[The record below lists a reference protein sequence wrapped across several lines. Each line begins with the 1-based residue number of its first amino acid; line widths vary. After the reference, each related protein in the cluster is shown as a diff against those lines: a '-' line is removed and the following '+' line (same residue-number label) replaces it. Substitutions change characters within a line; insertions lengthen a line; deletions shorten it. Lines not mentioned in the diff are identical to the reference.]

1 LILYELVIRSM
12 DSDHVGGVIVS
23 VHPTCAV
30 DRGFQMHL
38 GQTRDYKISTCI
50 FCFSAKLISL
60 RRRTK
65 TSWLRIRIMCP
76 SGTTCLTEDGCFSGQ
91 ALYIFNKGCWKNS
104 AKQTSSSSYL
114 II

>member
-1 LILYELVIRSM
+1 MIGLILYELVIRSI

-30 DRGFQMHL
+30 DRGFPTHL

-50 FCFSAKLISL
+50 FCFSAKLTSL
-60 RRRTK
+60 RIRTE
-65 TSWLRIRIMCP
+65 TSWLGIRIMCP
-76 SGTTCLTEDGCFSGQ
+76 SGTTCLPEDVVSVDKRYTYSTKAVGKTVQSR
-91 ALYIFNKGCWKNS
+91 
-104 AKQTSSSSYL
+104 SYL